1 MNRAEI
7 LLALQRFKDFKAGV
21 YQIERIG
28 IFGSIARNQA
38 SENSDVD
45 VVVLLKKQ
53 DLFNI
58 IGIKQDLEETLQSP
72 VDVVSYRENMNKFL
86 KSRIDGEA
94 LYV

>member
-45 VVVLLKKQ
+45 VVVLLKK
-53 DLFNI
+53 
-58 IGIKQDLEETLQSP
+58 
-72 VDVVSYRENMNKFL
+72 
-86 KSRIDGEA
+86 
-94 LYV
+94 